1 MIWQKKS
8 LNLNNTTTELIKI
21 KKAPDNSGAI
31 SKKHKNAFPPC
42 FKTKIAKN
50 FTQQSYFFRMDPA
63 RTPESIGTSG
73 PHHLQ
78 ILQFLW
84 APGM

>member
-1 MIWQKKS
+1 MGKVYYKK
-8 LNLNNTTTELIKI
+8 IKWPRQTKKAI

-63 RTPESIGTSG
+63 RIPESIGTSG